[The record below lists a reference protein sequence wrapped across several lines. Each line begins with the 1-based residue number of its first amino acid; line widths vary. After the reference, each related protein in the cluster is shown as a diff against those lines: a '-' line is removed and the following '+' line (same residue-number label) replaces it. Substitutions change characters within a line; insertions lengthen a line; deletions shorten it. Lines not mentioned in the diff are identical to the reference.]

1 MLCTVDIS
9 FKVEGEIDFLR
20 QKFSVLVANRSALQE
35 MLKIFHR
42 EGKWYVR
49 KSDLH
54 KEKHW
59 RKSKQRENNTSISLR
74 EIEKSKRWQFVQ
86 NDNRNI
92 LFKYVCMCVQLFIN
106 EMNDSK
112 VTMDSGS

>member
-20 QKFSVLVANRSALQE
+20 QKFSVLVANRSVLQE

-54 KEKHW
+54 KEK
-59 RKSKQRENNTSISLR
+59 
-74 EIEKSKRWQFVQ
+74 EICEYKGEPFTLLLS
-86 NDNRNI
+86 
-92 LFKYVCMCVQLFIN
+92 
-106 EMNDSK
+106 
-112 VTMDSGS
+112 

>member
-1 MLCTVDIS
+1 MKRNFSGTQ
-9 FKVEGEIDFLR
+9 KVREF
-20 QKFSVLVANRSALQE
+20 VASRTALQD
-35 MLKIFHR
+35 MLKEALQR
-42 EGKWYVR
+42 ERKKMIQVR
-49 KSDLH
+49 TSDLH